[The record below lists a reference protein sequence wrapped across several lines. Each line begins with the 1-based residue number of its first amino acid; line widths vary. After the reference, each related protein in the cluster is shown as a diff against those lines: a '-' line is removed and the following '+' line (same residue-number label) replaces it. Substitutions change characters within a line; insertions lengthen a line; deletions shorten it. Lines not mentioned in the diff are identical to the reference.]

1 MNEAS
6 GNDAAPKIAP
16 VLCVGDAL
24 VDLLALVPRLPASGE
39 TVWGPPIQRFPGGSG
54 ANVASGL
61 ARLGVRVAF
70 AGRIG
75 ADEEGRFVARDLA
88 ERGVDISGLAFDE
101 EVGTGAVV
109 ALVEPDGERTFVAC
123 SDRAAYTR
131 LSDEDLRHALDP
143 PPSALFV
150 TGLLLLHEPARG
162 AVVRLVERAGRDTP
176 VYFDLNLRTP
186 HGEDAAAVLR
196 AAHAVAEASDVVL
209 ASEDEVRDL
218 ALKPRAGQLYAV
230 RLGAAGAQL
239 LTEAGRPAS
248 SVEGQPIRAVD
259 ATGAGDAFDAAFVAA
274 RLWGYTPEDALGFAN
289 AAAALSV
296 TLPGSRSMP
305 SREEAV
311 RLWRGAG
318 GGGSHEGVEA

>member
-1 MNEAS
+1 MSEAL
-6 GNDAAPKIAP
+6 GDAAPNVVR

-24 VDLLALVPRLPASGE
+24 VDLLGLVPRLPVSGE
-39 TVWGPPIQRFPGGSG
+39 TVWAPPIRRFPGGSG

-61 ARLGVRVAF
+61 ARLGVPVAL
-70 AGRIG
+70 AGRVG
-75 ADEEGRFVARDLA
+75 ADEEGRFVAGDLA
-88 ERGVDISGLAFDE
+88 ERGVDVSGLAFDR

-109 ALVEPDGERTFVAC
+109 ALVEPSGERTFVAC

-131 LSDEDLRHALDP
+131 LSDGDLGDVLDP
-143 PPSALFV
+143 PPSSLFV
-150 TGLLLLHEPARG
+150 TGLLLLHEPARST
-162 AVVRLVERAGRDTP
+162 VVRLVERVAGDAP

-186 HGEDAAAVLR
+186 QGGDAAAVLR
-196 AAHAVAEASDVVL
+196 AARAVAEASDVVL

-218 ALKPRAGQLYAV
+218 GLQPRAGQLYAV

-239 LTEAGRPAS
+239 STEEGLLTA
-248 SVEGQPIRAVD
+248 VEGHPVHPMD

-296 TLPGSRSMP
+296 TRPGSRSMP
-305 SREEAV
+305 SREEAE
-311 RLWRGAG
+311 RLWRGASG
-318 GGGSHEGVEA
+318 GERYGGVGA